1 MFNSV
6 EIEILILDLSSLI
19 LALWNSLGT
28 SWKLILI
35 FTLIFWLMFVF
46 VYYLL
51 SLMKKI
57 FPKIEMKV
65 YKQKLMSYELK
76 LLELREKFESKE
88 ISKNRYLLLSNNI
101 KEEIHLTNE
110 YKKLMQF
117 KDLLEKCLA
126 LDPKNRL
133 SPEEALMHPFIN
145 IQAYKKN

>member
-35 FTLIFWLMFVF
+35 FSLIFWPMFVF

-101 KEEIHLTNE
+101 KEEIQDINQEFDKTLN
-110 YKKLMQF
+110 KL
-117 KDLLEKCLA
+117 
-126 LDPKNRL
+126 
-133 SPEEALMHPFIN
+133 
-145 IQAYKKN
+145 

>member
-28 SWKLILI
+28 NWKLILI
-35 FTLIFWLMFVF
+35 FSLNFWPIFLF
-46 VYYLL
+46 VYYVL
-51 SLMKKI
+51 SLKNKS
-57 FPKIEMKV
+57 FPIDEMKV

-101 KEEIHLTNE
+101 KEEIQDINQEFDKTLN
-110 YKKLMQF
+110 KL
-117 KDLLEKCLA
+117 
-126 LDPKNRL
+126 
-133 SPEEALMHPFIN
+133 
-145 IQAYKKN
+145 